1 MCLVDYKELIE
12 ASDTSMKQMLFFYE
26 LCKLGVVR
34 FDLTNKAHAD
44 ILINFIEMLSKYDES
59 KFQDQSEH
67 YIRDMRNRHQLRY
80 LIVVNILAHAE
91 PPINLNLK

>member
-1 MCLVDYKELIE
+1 MVDYQELIE

-26 LCKLGVVR
+26 LCKMGAVK

-44 ILINFIEMLSKYDES
+44 ILINFIEMLSQYDET

-80 LIVVNILAHAE
+80 LIVMQILKYAE
-91 PPINLNLK
+91 PPLNLNLK